1 MLSRIPA
8 LILAAL
14 VVPLTACAPA
24 GEELPTEEAATTE
37 EPEAPMQGALEGA
50 WKVTE
55 VSFESPDTSWTD
67 ADPQPSLY
75 IFAKQDYSI
84 MHVPSGPDGSSQP
97 RELFSGDEPIVGSSE
112 PTDAEKLAAYDSFI
126 ANSGTYEVSGST
138 LTTRPIVAK
147 NPNFMSGGSLTYTY
161 EIEGDTLRL
170 TLTLPWAPENETR
183 YTLVRLE

>member
-1 MLSRIPA
+1 
-8 LILAAL
+8 
-14 VVPLTACAPA
+14 V
-24 GEELPTEEAATTE
+24 
-37 EPEAPMQGALEGA
+37 
-50 WKVTE
+50 
-55 VSFESPDTSWTD
+55 
-67 ADPQPSLY
+67 
-75 IFAKQDYSI
+75 
-84 MHVPSGPDGSSQP
+84 PDGSSQP

-147 NPNFMSGGSLTYTY
+147 NPNFMSGGSVTYTY